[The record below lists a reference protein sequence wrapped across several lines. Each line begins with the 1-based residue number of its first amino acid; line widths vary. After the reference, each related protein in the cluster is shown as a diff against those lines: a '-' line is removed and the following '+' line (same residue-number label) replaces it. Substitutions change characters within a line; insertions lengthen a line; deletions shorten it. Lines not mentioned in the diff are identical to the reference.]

1 MSVQKRYAGRSDVP
15 LTEVGVDQA
24 AAAAK
29 RLAPAG
35 IDVIV
40 TSPLLRAT
48 QTAQEVAEVTGA
60 PVVTDEGF
68 RETDFGAWEGLTF
81 AEVRQRWPAEMTA
94 WLADPAV
101 PPPGGESLT
110 EVGGRVTEALHR
122 VLAGR
127 ERQTILIVSHVTPIK
142 TLVAA
147 ALLAP
152 PAALYRMHLD
162 VAALCEIDWYA
173 DGPAVLRSF
182 NDTGHMAGRWWRASG
197 RRPAQHQ
204 QDQALD
210 RCDRTG
216 PQAAHCAGPPRL
228 QQKAVLLTG
237 PPCVVFACL
246 HEVFMDGHGLLS
258 LAMAGLLCGLIVIP
272 RPHKKLTSPAK
283 HLLGHSRGGV

>member
-1 MSVQKRYAGRSDVP
+1 MPAQGEPTVTLLLRHGQTPLSVQKRYAGRSDVP
-15 LTEVGVDQA
+15 LTEVGVGQA

-29 RLAPAG
+29 RLASAG
-35 IDVIV
+35 IGLIV
-40 TSPLLRAT
+40 TSPLLRAAR
-48 QTAQEVAEVTGA
+48 TAQEVAEVTGA
-60 PVVTDEGF
+60 PVLTDEGF

-101 PPPGGESLT
+101 APPGGESLA
-110 EVGGRVTEALHR
+110 EVSARVTEALHR

-182 NDTGHMAGRWWRASG
+182 NDTGH
-197 RRPAQHQ
+197 
-204 QDQALD
+204 
-210 RCDRTG
+210 
-216 PQAAHCAGPPRL
+216 
-228 QQKAVLLTG
+228 LTG
-237 PPCVVFACL
+237 
-246 HEVFMDGHGLLS
+246 
-258 LAMAGLLCGLIVIP
+258 
-272 RPHKKLTSPAK
+272 
-283 HLLGHSRGGV
+283 

>member
-1 MSVQKRYAGRSDVP
+1 MPAQGEPTVTFLLRHGQTPLSVQKRYAGRSDVP
-15 LTEVGVDQA
+15 LTETGVGQA

-29 RLAPAG
+29 RLASAG
-35 IDVIV
+35 IGVIV
-40 TSPLLRAT
+40 TSPLLRAAR
-48 QTAQEVAEVTGA
+48 TAQEVAEVTGA

-101 PPPGGESLT
+101 APPGGESLA
-110 EVGGRVTEALHR
+110 EVSVRVTEALHR

-142 TLVAA
+142 TLVTA

-152 PAALYRMHLD
+152 PAAMYRMHLD

-182 NDTGHMAGRWWRASG
+182 NDTGHLAG
-197 RRPAQHQ
+197 
-204 QDQALD
+204 
-210 RCDRTG
+210 
-216 PQAAHCAGPPRL
+216 
-228 QQKAVLLTG
+228 
-237 PPCVVFACL
+237 
-246 HEVFMDGHGLLS
+246 
-258 LAMAGLLCGLIVIP
+258 
-272 RPHKKLTSPAK
+272 
-283 HLLGHSRGGV
+283 